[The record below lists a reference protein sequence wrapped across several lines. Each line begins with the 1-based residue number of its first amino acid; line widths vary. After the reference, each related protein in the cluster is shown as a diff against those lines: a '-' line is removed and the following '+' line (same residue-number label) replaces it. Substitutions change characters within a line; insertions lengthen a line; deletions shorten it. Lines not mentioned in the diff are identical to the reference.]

1 MKGKGGGTVKSDLSI
16 HASRNSKEAST
27 KIQQIFNEDSTN
39 IQQRF
44 SKYSTNIQQIFNKYS
59 TNIHSLNEK
68 VEEQWKAISVFM
80 LQQIAK
86 KFSVLSRP
94 ILEMENN
101 KRSKHQAMR

>member
-44 SKYSTNIQQIFNKYS
+44 KKYSTKIQQIF
-59 TNIHSLNEK
+59 I
-68 VEEQWKAISVFM
+68 
-80 LQQIAK
+80 
-86 KFSVLSRP
+86 P
-94 ILEMENN
+94 
-101 KRSKHQAMR
+101 

>member
-16 HASRNSKEAST
+16 HASRNSKEALT
-27 KIQQIFNEDSTN
+27 KIQQIFNKDSTK

-44 SKYSTNIQQIFNKYS
+44 NKYS
-59 TNIHSLNEK
+59 ANIHSLNEK